1 MPEGGLLFSSPMNPS
16 SQPLGKA
23 YLEDFFSGV
32 VSTELGP
39 SLETQRHR
47 GRQAHLCVKLRP
59 QRAWLPLC
67 SAESG
72 RLNNSLGM
80 QPYQN
85 QKFNNGSKILLS
97 NPQPTFKWGHLPQQC
112 LLTVFFPEQGSN
124 PRSHNTFS
132 QQVSLVS
139 SRTVPHLYS
148 SFVISDTFKE
158 YRPTIL

>member
-1 MPEGGLLFSSPMNPS
+1 MFAKSKDTLLHNHSN
-16 SQPLGKA
+16 
-23 YLEDFFSGV
+23 
-32 VSTELGP
+32 
-39 SLETQRHR
+39 
-47 GRQAHLCVKLRP
+47 
-59 QRAWLPLC
+59 
-67 SAESG
+67 
-72 RLNNSLGM
+72 
-80 QPYQN
+80 YQN